1 MANQKEKK
9 GEREEKRREGRLERG
24 RRREEEERVMCDL
37 IKTIAIY
44 FLLKYSY
51 SVYIVFCIQYGYTIA
66 SFPGGVEACMGTRL
80 DIPFN

>member
-37 IKTIAIY
+37 IKTIAITLLY
-44 FLLKYSY
+44 FLLKHS
-51 SVYIVFCIQYGYTIA
+51 
-66 SFPGGVEACMGTRL
+66 
-80 DIPFN
+80 